1 LIYVPTIFGGH
12 PKWQVFCFSSSFID
26 MAAAAAREYRA
37 RLLSED
43 IQNGKFPILARL
55 LLTWLLLQLGSI
67 EQGC

>member
-1 LIYVPTIFGGH
+1 
-12 PKWQVFCFSSSFID
+12 